1 MWGYILTAFV
11 FFVGGAWA
19 MFRFLEISAKRNERK
34 EKLFH
39 VGLFLNDTNIVTQ
52 KNGSKS
58 DYYAGT
64 MDDYSLIVSKAPVK
78 SHKKKDKK

>member
-34 EKLFH
+34 EKEGSRRFVYKDGEVSVFTEHL
-39 VGLFLNDTNIVTQ
+39 
-52 KNGSKS
+52 KNYLKQN
-58 DYYAGT
+58 
-64 MDDYSLIVSKAPVK
+64 
-78 SHKKKDKK
+78 